1 MRTRIRSISMVLGI
15 CAVIAA
21 GLAGCSSDDEVRRV
35 LMIPRVNSVA
45 MDYMLTNEVGVM
57 LSMLEEAEVEVVV
70 ALPDGE
76 ALEGDRMTLEADLA
90 LADVNVSD
98 YDGFLLPCTG
108 AGYERNDL
116 TVEIV
121 REAAAAGVP
130 VAAQYGSVSMLGE
143 AGALDGREY
152 AAGESLP
159 SWVVEDGTYNG
170 YGVVADGNVITSGTC
185 SYAAMQYGRPDGT
198 PELTRLFI
206 EALG

>member
-1 MRTRIRSISMVLGI
+1 MRTRFRSIWIGLAVCCVL
-15 CAVIAA
+15 AA
-21 GLAGCSSDDEVRRV
+21 GLSGCSSEEEAQSV
-35 LMIPRVNSVA
+35 LVIPRVNSVS

-57 LSMLEEAEVEVVV
+57 LSMLEEAEVEAVI

-76 ALEGDRMTLEADLA
+76 ALQGETMTLEADLA
-90 LADVNVSD
+90 LADVIVAD
-98 YDGFLLPCTG
+98 YDGFILPCTG

-121 REAAAAGVP
+121 RQAVAEGAP
-130 VAAQYGSVSMLGE
+130 VAAQYGSVNMLGE

-152 AAGESLP
+152 AAGEPLP
-159 SWVVEDGTYNG
+159 SWVVEDGSYSG

-185 SYAAMQYGRPDGT
+185 SYAALETGRPDGT